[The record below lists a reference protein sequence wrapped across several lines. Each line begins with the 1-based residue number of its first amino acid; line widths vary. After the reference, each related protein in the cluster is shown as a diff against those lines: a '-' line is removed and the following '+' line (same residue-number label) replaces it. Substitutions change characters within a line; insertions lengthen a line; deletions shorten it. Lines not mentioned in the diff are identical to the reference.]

1 MLWKNSKRLLC
12 STALT
17 VVAAQAFAENT
28 TLITGQSFINDVDLT
43 ASLSYAAN
51 PTANISSTSNSVS
64 DVASGGYNPSAG
76 TSLSAPSN
84 VSPVQLTTNSGNV
97 IENNG
102 TVTLSQSAD
111 TVAVELDASSSTT
124 AQASSSVT
132 ISGNTGPYSGATT
145 AAASSDADAIV
156 SGNDANNSGSLTA
169 DIGIQLSA
177 EAISTA
183 TATAQTS
190 VSANTDNSV
199 HPEET
204 ANATS
209 SAVANAAATSEVDG
223 NTISND
229 GTINARQLGVYLYSD
244 ATASAG
250 YVSTATATSPSN
262 SGASTSSQTGSDTSS
277 AVATISGNTVE
288 NGGQISLQNNDAAGT
303 LTAGVRLEAVASDVA
318 PASYSG
324 TAGSATAT
332 VTGNTISNGAD
343 ATISADVTVAADTY
357 GILLTASAADVAT
370 VSANTIS
377 NEGLIDVSETQGAYH
392 AAGIR
397 LSANPGSS
405 GASDAVS
412 ANNIANSGMITSSG
426 FGIVLDGLAVSN
438 NTVTNSGSI
447 VALDGFGLDFY
458 GVTLADNV
466 FTTSGV
472 VIADDSNGGVVRFEG
487 AAGTDVNTLQIS
499 APAYF
504 SGAFV
509 LDRDANVDVELT
521 SGVSHSTYWVFA
533 DNATSGVGAKA
544 FTTAGEV
551 EWFTGAGNTVQNGTA
566 DTFATIDPSALSAAP
581 HQSADLSTLAANLAS
596 RSLNGDEGAWLI
608 GGSTSTELDGNLIS
622 TMDQSIDTTAVALG
636 YNMAWDK
643 GSVAFM
649 VGHAESDLIVGS
661 QWIEHYVHSYDNTAQ
676 GEYLGIS
683 TDYNVGQAVLG
694 FGVFGGRMSHTDSR
708 FVNDNTAAG
717 GVSYATASY
726 DSSWF
731 APELRVATTIDAG
744 NGFSISPSLTGRYTE
759 QSIDAYSETG
769 SNANATYDARTLKTT
784 DVTLGVNFAK
794 SFEDGTL
801 SASVARNNRT
811 ITGSDT
817 ADVELLNDYQAVKT
831 FASDMDSW
839 SATLS
844 YEFEMSDNA
853 GLSVYGTYA
862 EGDAMTSS
870 GFGIDF
876 QVAF

>member
-12 STALT
+12 TTALT

-28 TLITGQSFINDVDLT
+28 TLITGESFINDVDLT

-51 PTANISSTSNSVS
+51 PTAAIVNPAASVDNTNPGSASSSAVS
-64 DVASGGYNPSAG
+64 TQA
-76 TSLSAPSN
+76 
-84 VSPVQLTTNSGNV
+84 TTNSGNV
-97 IENNG
+97 ITNDG
-102 TVTLSQSAD
+102 SVTLGLTGGTIAI
-111 TVAVELDASSSTT
+111 EFDASGNDT
-124 AQASSSVT
+124 ADAEAYVT
-132 ISGNTGPYSGATT
+132 ISGVAGPYSGSTT
-145 AAASSDADAIV
+145 AVASSDADATT
-156 SGNDANNSGSLTA
+156 SGNDANNSGTLTA

-223 NTISND
+223 NTISNA
-229 GTINARQLGVYLYSD
+229 GAINARQLGVYLYSE

-250 YVSTATATSPSN
+250 YVSTATATAPSN
-262 SGASTSSQTGSDTSS
+262 SGASTSSQTGSDTSA

-288 NGGQISLQNNDAAGT
+288 NAGQINLQNNDAAGT
-303 LTAGVRLEAVASDVA
+303 LTPGVRLEAVASDVA

-343 ATISADVTVAADTY
+343 ATISAEVTVAADTY
-357 GILLTASAADVAT
+357 GILLTASAANVAT

-426 FGIVLDGLAVSN
+426 FGIVLDGLTVSN
-438 NTVTNSGSI
+438 NTVTNTGSI

-466 FTTSGV
+466 FTTNGV

-487 AAGTDVNTLQIS
+487 AAGADVNTLQIS

-533 DNATSGVGAKA
+533 DNATSGVGADS

-551 EWFTGAGNTVQNGTA
+551 EWFTGAGNTTQNGTA
-566 DTFATIDPSALSAAP
+566 DTFATIDPSALAAAP

-608 GGSTSTELDGNLIS
+608 GGNTQTELDGNLIS
-622 TMDQSIDTTAVALG
+622 TMDQSIDTNAVALG
-636 YNMAWDK
+636 YNMDWDK

-649 VGHAESDLIVGS
+649 IGHAQSDLIVGS
-661 QWIEHYVHSYDNTAQ
+661 QWTDHYVNSYDNSAE

-683 TDYNVGQAVLG
+683 TDYNVGQAILG

-731 APELRVATTIDAG
+731 APELRVTTTIDAG

-784 DVTLGVNFAK
+784 DVTFGMNFSK
-794 SFEDGTL
+794 SFEDGIL

-817 ADVELLNDYQAVKT
+817 ADVALLNDDQAVTT
-831 FASDMDSW
+831 FVSDVDSW

-853 GLSVYGTYA
+853 GLSFYGTYA

>member
-1 MLWKNSKRLLC
+1 MLSKNLRNIMST
-12 STALT
+12 TALT
-17 VVAAQAFAENT
+17 VLATQAHAEDT
-28 TLITGQSFINDVDLT
+28 TLITGRSVVNDVDLT

-51 PTANISSTSNSVS
+51 PTAAIVNPAASVDNTNPGSASSSAVS
-64 DVASGGYNPSAG
+64 TQA
-76 TSLSAPSN
+76 
-84 VSPVQLTTNSGNV
+84 TTNSGNV
-97 IENNG
+97 ITNDG
-102 TVTLSQSAD
+102 SVTLGLTGGTIAI
-111 TVAVELDASSSTT
+111 EFDASGNDT
-124 AQASSSVT
+124 ADAEADVT
-132 ISGNTGPYSGATT
+132 ISGVAGPYSGSTT
-145 AAASSDADAIV
+145 AVASSDADATT
-156 SGNDANNSGSLTA
+156 SGNDANNSGTLTA

-183 TATAQTS
+183 TASAETS

-223 NTISND
+223 NTISNA
-229 GTINARQLGVYLYSD
+229 GAINARQLGVYLYSE

-250 YVSTATATSPSN
+250 YVSTATATAPSN
-262 SGASTSSQTGSDTSS
+262 SGASTNSQTGSDTSA

-288 NGGQISLQNNDAAGT
+288 NAGQINLQNNDAAGT

-343 ATISADVTVAADTY
+343 ATISAEVTVAADTY
-357 GILLTASAADVAT
+357 GILLTASAANVAT

-426 FGIVLDGLAVSN
+426 FGIVLDGLTLSN
-438 NTVTNSGSI
+438 NTVTNTGSI
-447 VALDGFGLDFY
+447 VALDGFGLDFF
-458 GVTLADNV
+458 GVNNLTDNV

-472 VIADDSNGGVVRFEG
+472 VIAEDSSGGVVRFEG
-487 AAGTDVNTLQIS
+487 IAGTDVNTLQIS

-509 LDRDANVDVELT
+509 LDRNANVDVELT

-533 DNATSGVGAKA
+533 DNTTSGVGAEA
-544 FTTAGEV
+544 FTTGGEV
-551 EWFTGAGNTVQNGTA
+551 EWFRGAGNTVQDDTA
-566 DTFATIDPSALSAAP
+566 DAFATIDPSALSAAP

-596 RSLNGDEGAWLI
+596 RSINGDDGAWLI
-608 GGSTSTELDGNLIS
+608 GGGINTELDSNLIS

-636 YNMAWDK
+636 YNKAWDK

-649 VGHAESDLIVGS
+649 VGHAASDLTVGS
-661 QWIEHYVHSYDNTAQ
+661 QWTDLYVNSYDNSAE

-683 TDYNVGQAVLG
+683 TDYNVGQSVLG
-694 FGVFGGRMSHTDSR
+694 FGIFGGRMSHTDNR

-731 APELRVATTIDAG
+731 APELRFATTIDAG
-744 NGFSISPSLTGRYTE
+744 NGVSISPSLAGRYTV

-784 DVTLGVNFAK
+784 DLTLGINFAK
-794 SFEDGTL
+794 SFEAGTL
-801 SASVARNNRT
+801 SASVERNNRT
-811 ITGSDT
+811 IAGGDI
-817 ADVELLNDYQAVKT
+817 ADVALLNDDQAVKT

-844 YEFEMSDNA
+844 YEFEMSENG
-853 GLSVYGTYA
+853 GLSVYGGYA
-862 EGDAMTSS
+862 KADNMVSR
-870 GFGIDF
+870 GFGINF
-876 QVAF
+876 QIVF